1 MKIVLLVVLL
11 CLTEAFAA
19 GIVERRT
26 GSPCCQGEQSELSCS
41 KIYTHPESWRCTCS
55 STRRNLTEIT
65 IAQAVNLD
73 LANVLVND
81 VLACVTHVA
90 TLGIQNGGQGSELRM
105 LRITGNVGITHPLI
119 LRSSVEFPALNS
131 SLQIIALKGIGVQ
144 AVQPGFFNMF
154 HGSLETL
161 EMDQNNITRLR
172 EDTFQSNLTNLQRL
186 SLDGNQ
192 ISEIS
197 KCTFV
202 GMPELKELILSRNRI
217 NLVHSETFSALSRL
231 RTLDLTGNQIQKV
244 DSFTF
249 AGLYSLNK
257 LQLDYN
263 NIIDVDFSKILTC
276 NQTRITENCTQEVLC
291 KVDSWPLKKLKKLM
305 LSNNAINS
313 TSSLKLSAAKAV
325 TELDIRSNKIGNFS
339 FDQFTTLCKLK
350 RLNVSYNSITVIEA
364 RLNASAEK
372 CRKLEVS
379 FAGNRIHNLS
389 LSDIRGEQRISSLD
403 FSNNFLT
410 EANGGMFEGLSRLS
424 RLDLS
429 DNRISSFD
437 SFKLAGL
444 ETLNLESNLL
454 ETFSPMWLFSLLGNN
469 RGKIRLGDN
478 PLKCDKNLVELFE
491 QASCNEVSDREMY
504 SASSV
509 AQLNTLSQV
518 FDDNETL
525 TLPLPGVC
533 TVIGHGKCKPRITTS
548 MNKCLLRAYLDLAS
562 ESSAAQNVNIFD
574 KLLGEIEQL
583 YIYAR
588 AYVRK
593 QGLSELKN
601 ARIQLVQAVE
611 SISERVRMNIGG
623 RLTGNVNKDV
633 VVGLMEI
640 SRRRTRLP
648 PTELGF
654 HIDNSGTGNFLS
666 DHGASPIDQR
676 TTRTG
681 VTTEYCKNPDV
692 SFPKLADYSEMN
704 IALPLAVYERIR
716 THIQRVS
723 FVVYKDKFLFPSN
736 ATVMS
741 SVISAELPQVNTQGL
756 SSPIVITANVKLPD
770 NSSLNLIKCSF
781 WNFTT
786 LSWRSEGCEV
796 ANISSSV
803 DERGYSTI
811 TCHCNHL
818 TNFAVLLNHDTRE
831 NPTVED
837 NEITELISYAGII
850 ASIIGLSITIIFRLS
865 RREFRR
871 GVPQIILLH
880 LCFCLLIV
888 YIMMLIYDKS
898 FVVQHM
904 GSCFL
909 VGFLMHYFLLSSWGW
924 CLTEGVSMYLLLVQV
939 YNVNLRRFLTK
950 ATICCYGAA
959 SLLVCGSLILSGSS
973 ADVAEHPG
981 YIVLDAYRYGDA
993 CVVTYPNSLYFVIIP
1008 IAVACSLNLVC
1019 FVFVIKGLRQT
1030 AASDGMGGTKKKNM
1044 VKHRLRQAVCV
1055 TTLLGVTWCIGF
1067 VKVALQS
1074 SFGTTSDVVWA
1085 FEILFSAVNSVQGF
1099 VIFLMFCAANL
1110 WSEFRC
1116 TTGPDKK
1123 RGRLYSQTSKLGS
1136 TSNEKVAAVTA
1147 TTHQSSTA

>member
-1 MKIVLLVVLL
+1 
-11 CLTEAFAA
+11 
-19 GIVERRT
+19 
-26 GSPCCQGEQSELSCS
+26 
-41 KIYTHPESWRCTCS
+41 
-55 STRRNLTEIT
+55 
-65 IAQAVNLD
+65 
-73 LANVLVND
+73 
-81 VLACVTHVA
+81 
-90 TLGIQNGGQGSELRM
+90 
-105 LRITGNVGITHPLI
+105 
-119 LRSSVEFPALNS
+119 
-131 SLQIIALKGIGVQ
+131 
-144 AVQPGFFNMF
+144 
-154 HGSLETL
+154 
-161 EMDQNNITRLR
+161 
-172 EDTFQSNLTNLQRL
+172 
-186 SLDGNQ
+186 
-192 ISEIS
+192 
-197 KCTFV
+197 
-202 GMPELKELILSRNRI
+202 
-217 NLVHSETFSALSRL
+217 
-231 RTLDLTGNQIQKV
+231 
-244 DSFTF
+244 
-249 AGLYSLNK
+249 
-257 LQLDYN
+257 
-263 NIIDVDFSKILTC
+263 
-276 NQTRITENCTQEVLC
+276 
-291 KVDSWPLKKLKKLM
+291 
-305 LSNNAINS
+305 
-313 TSSLKLSAAKAV
+313 
-325 TELDIRSNKIGNFS
+325 
-339 FDQFTTLCKLK
+339 
-350 RLNVSYNSITVIEA
+350 
-364 RLNASAEK
+364 
-372 CRKLEVS
+372 
-379 FAGNRIHNLS
+379 
-389 LSDIRGEQRISSLD
+389 
-403 FSNNFLT
+403 
-410 EANGGMFEGLSRLS
+410 
-424 RLDLS
+424 
-429 DNRISSFD
+429 
-437 SFKLAGL
+437 
-444 ETLNLESNLL
+444 
-454 ETFSPMWLFSLLGNN
+454 
-469 RGKIRLGDN
+469 
-478 PLKCDKNLVELFE
+478 
-491 QASCNEVSDREMY
+491 
-504 SASSV
+504 
-509 AQLNTLSQV
+509 
-518 FDDNETL
+518 
-525 TLPLPGVC
+525 
-533 TVIGHGKCKPRITTS
+533 
-548 MNKCLLRAYLDLAS
+548 
-562 ESSAAQNVNIFD
+562 
-574 KLLGEIEQL
+574 
-583 YIYAR
+583 
-588 AYVRK
+588 
-593 QGLSELKN
+593 
-601 ARIQLVQAVE
+601 
-611 SISERVRMNIGG
+611 
-623 RLTGNVNKDV
+623 
-633 VVGLMEI
+633 
-640 SRRRTRLP
+640 
-648 PTELGF
+648 
-654 HIDNSGTGNFLS
+654 
-666 DHGASPIDQR
+666 
-676 TTRTG
+676 
-681 VTTEYCKNPDV
+681 
-692 SFPKLADYSEMN
+692 MN